1 MLATSALVSAAYAW
15 AWPYLLLLAVLFC
28 CAALQVRTKVFKCLG
43 CVVEADSRVMAMP
56 EVAQAVNDAQGD
68 DSAAV
73 KEAVLEL
80 LVKLISTNPELA
92 SGYFDTLVQASYVS
106 FFTVARG
113 ARALQSFSQPPQSIT
128 PVALAC
134 YPVLGSLVLEVGCW
148 VLPCARGLASA
159 AID

>member
-1 MLATSALVSAAYAW
+1 M
-15 AWPYLLLLAVLFC
+15 
-28 CAALQVRTKVFKCLG
+28 FKCLG
-43 CVVEADSRVMAMP
+43 CVVEADSRVMALP

-106 FFTVARG
+106 AACGAGVVLCHRSTVIDVH
-113 ARALQSFSQPPQSIT
+113 SI
-128 PVALAC
+128 
-134 YPVLGSLVLEVGCW
+134 E
-148 VLPCARGLASA
+148 
-159 AID
+159 